1 MAQGTRAAQGST
13 RADVALVERGVVRSR
28 ALAQRLI
35 ESGAVEV
42 VSGGLPV
49 PVSRSSQP
57 VDPGDELKVRESPES
72 RFASRAGAKLA
83 PALAQAGIDCAGLRV
98 LDVGMS
104 TGGFTDCVLQAGA
117 AAVVGI
123 EVGHGQLAPRLASDP
138 RVTCFEKTHIR
149 DVTPAW
155 LAARGVASAF
165 DLVVVDLSFISGLG
179 LLAHLA
185 ALAAPGAA
193 LLMLV
198 KPQFELG
205 PHARDGKGIVRAGAD
220 LDGLRDRAFEAAAAA
235 GWEGR
240 HWFASA
246 LPGHDGNQ
254 EYFLA
259 ARRSPVQA
267 SPASHPASGR

>member
-1 MAQGTRAAQGST
+1 MAQQAGAAQRPT

-35 ESGAVEV
+35 ESGAVRL

-49 PVSRSSQP
+49 PVTRSAQP
-57 VDPGDELKVRESPES
+57 VRPADELQVQESPES

-83 PALAQAGIDCAGLRV
+83 SALAEAGIACAGLRV

-104 TGGFTDCVLQAGA
+104 TGGFTDCVLDAGA
-117 AAVVGI
+117 ASVVGI
-123 EVGHGQLAPRLASDP
+123 EVGHGQLAPRLAADP
-138 RVTCFEKTHIR
+138 RVTCFEHTHVR
-149 DVTPAW
+149 DVSPAW
-155 LAARGVASAF
+155 LVERGQAAAF
-165 DLVVVDLSFISGLG
+165 GLIVTDLSFISSIDLLG
-179 LLAHLA
+179 HLA

-205 PHARDGKGIVRAGAD
+205 PHARDGKGIVRADAD
-220 LDGLRDRAFEAAAAA
+220 LDALRMRALDAAAA
-235 GWEGR
+235 GGWESCA
-240 HWFASA
+240 WFRSS
-246 LPGHDGNQ
+246 LPGGDGNQ

-259 ARRSPVQA
+259 ARRR
-267 SPASHPASGR
+267 SGG

>member
-1 MAQGTRAAQGST
+1 MAQQAGAAQRSI

-35 ESGAVEV
+35 ESGAVCV
-42 VSGGLPV
+42 LSGGLPV
-49 PVSRSSQP
+49 PVTRSAQP
-57 VDPGDELKVRESPES
+57 VQPGDELQVRESPES

-83 PALAQAGIDCAGLRV
+83 PALAEAGIACSGLRV

-104 TGGFTDCVLQAGA
+104 TGGFADCVLDAGA

-123 EVGHGQLAPRLASDP
+123 EVGHGQLDPRLAADA
-138 RVTCFEKTHIR
+138 RVTCFERTHVR
-149 DVTPAW
+149 EVTPGW
-155 LAARGVASAF
+155 LAERGEPAAF
-165 DLVVVDLSFISGLG
+165 DLIVTDLSFISSIG
-179 LLAHLA
+179 LLGHLA

-220 LDGLRDRAFEAAAAA
+220 LDGLRKRAFEAAVAS
-235 GWEGR
+235 GWER
-240 HWFASA
+240 CNWFRSA
-246 LPGHDGNQ
+246 LPGSDGNQ
-254 EYFLA
+254 EYFLVGY
-259 ARRSPVQA
+259 RRTD
-267 SPASHPASGR
+267 GRMTW